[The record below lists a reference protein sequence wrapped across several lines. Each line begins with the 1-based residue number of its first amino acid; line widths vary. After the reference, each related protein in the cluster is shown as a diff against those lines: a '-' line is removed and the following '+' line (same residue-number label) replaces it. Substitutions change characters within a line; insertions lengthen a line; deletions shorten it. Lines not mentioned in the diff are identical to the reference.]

1 MGWTFMEKP
10 RDVRGYLNG
19 AYSWT
24 SDDGTVNRVIDS
36 AIVDRTQ
43 YYCAVETVRPDG
55 SRSVWAGV
63 VLLKFA
69 PRARDGLTFGYKD
82 MSETMGPYAWKCPLR
97 ILDALTETDDEY
109 ANGWRTK
116 VREYHARRA
125 AFPKLE
131 EGMRL
136 RVLNENVPT
145 IAGIPLREVEVLRAG
160 RKPLFKVD
168 GFGGY
173 FRWPSWR
180 QYQIEEVV

>member
-10 RDVRGYLNG
+10 RDVRGYMDSLFG
-19 AYSWT
+19 W
-24 SDDGTVNRVIDS
+24 DHDGTVNRVIDS
-36 AIVDRTQ
+36 AIVNRSQ
-43 YYCAVETVRPDG
+43 YFCAVETIKADG
-55 SRSVWAGV
+55 TRSVWAGV
-63 VLLKFA
+63 ALLKFH

-82 MSETMGPYAWKCPLR
+82 MSENSGPYAWACPAR
-97 ILDALTETDDEY
+97 ILDLLTETDNQY

-116 VREYHARRA
+116 CREFHARRA
-125 AFPKLE
+125 ALPKLA

-136 RVLNENVPT
+136 RVLNESVPT
-145 IAGIPLREVEVLRAG
+145 IDGIPLREVTVLRAG

-180 QYQIEEVV
+180 QYQIEEAA

>member
-1 MGWTFMEKP
+1 MGWTFMQKP
-10 RDVRGYLNG
+10 ANVRAYLDA
-19 AYSWT
+19 AYTW
-24 SDDGTVNRVIDS
+24 DNDGTVNRVIDS
-36 AIVDRTQ
+36 AIVGRTQ
-43 YYCAVETVRPDG
+43 YYCAVETVKTDG
-55 SRSVWAGV
+55 SRHVWAGV

-82 MSETMGPYAWKCPLR
+82 MAESSGPYAWACPLR
-97 ILDALTETDDEY
+97 ILDLLTPTDNEY
-109 ANGWRTK
+109 ANGWRQK

-125 AFPKLE
+125 ALPKLA

-136 RVLNENVPT
+136 RILNDSVPT
-145 IAGIPLREVEVLRAG
+145 VNGIELREVTVLRAG

-180 QYQIEEVV
+180 QYQVEAA

>member
-10 RDVRGYLNG
+10 RDVRGYLDG
-19 AYSWT
+19 AYTWT
-24 SDDGTVNRVIDS
+24 SEGTTNRVIDS

-43 YYCAVETVRPDG
+43 YYCAVETVTPDG
-55 SRSVWAGV
+55 TRSVWAGV
-63 VLLKFA
+63 VLLKYA

-82 MSETMGPYAWKCPLR
+82 MAESSGPYAWKCPLR
-97 ILDALTETDDEY
+97 ILNALTETDNEY
-109 ANGWRTK
+109 ANGWRAK

-125 AFPKLE
+125 ALPKLE

-136 RVLNENVPT
+136 RVLNERVPT
-145 IAGIPLREVEVLRAG
+145 VGGIELREVEVLRAG
-160 RKPLFKVD
+160 TKPLFKVD

-180 QYQIEEVV
+180 QYQIEEVAA